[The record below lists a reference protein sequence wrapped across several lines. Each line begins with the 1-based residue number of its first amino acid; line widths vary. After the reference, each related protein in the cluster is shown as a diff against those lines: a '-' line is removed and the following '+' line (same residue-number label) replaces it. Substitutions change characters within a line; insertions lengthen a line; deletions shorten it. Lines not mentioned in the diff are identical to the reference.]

1 MPTVTAAPGP
11 SALSVAV
18 PGFVAWALSRVS
30 VAWVAE
36 KEVCS
41 MPGPLPALVRPSLL
55 VGAVVDL
62 NRPDTYF
69 HWGFLLISMANL
81 LVIAGMVA
89 LFLLALLLPFI
100 HSKAKHAA
108 EAGADVSTTAPA
120 GGGASAPPAEDP
132 ASRGLWTAALRRRW
146 LKLLPPEKI
155 LPDSQPAYVSS
166 WVYVFGVLTISGLAM
181 AILSGL
187 VLALKGPTWWHTSIV
202 GHFVNSLHLWSVE
215 LFMAFMALHLWG
227 KFWMAAWRGK
237 RALTWIT
244 GMLCF
249 LIAIVEA
256 FTGYLSQSNFDSQW
270 IAFEAKDAFN
280 GSGAGAFFD
289 AMNFGQALM
298 LHIVFVPLVLVL
310 LVGVHILLVRLRGVV
325 HPIDADPDDVGPV
338 EAEPTGEPASH
349 AADGRGAGEDGVA
362 EGAPVPVG
370 VGAEGR
376 LGGAEVR

>member
-1 MPTVTAAPGP
+1 VR
-11 SALSVAV
+11 
-18 PGFVAWALSRVS
+18 F
-30 VAWVAE
+30 AWVLE
-36 KEVCS
+36 KEVSS
-41 MPGPLPALVRPSLL
+41 MPGPLPALARSSPLL
-55 VGAVVDL
+55 GAVVDL
-62 NRPDTYF
+62 NRSDTYF

-108 EAGADVSTTAPA
+108 EADAAWAPPPAAVA
-120 GGGASAPPAEDP
+120 GGSAPTGASWDSTSE
-132 ASRGLWTAALRRRW
+132 GLWTAALRRRW

-280 GSGAGAFFD
+280 ASGAGAFFN

-310 LVGVHILLVRLRGVV
+310 LVGIHILLVRLRGVV
-325 HPIDADPDDVGPV
+325 HPIDADPDDVGPLEV
-338 EAEPTGEPASH
+338 EPTGEPVSQD
-349 AADGRGAGEDGVA
+349 ADGRSSA
-362 EGAPVPVG
+362 EGAVPEGVSVPVG

>member
-1 MPTVTAAPGP
+1 M
-11 SALSVAV
+11 
-18 PGFVAWALSRVS
+18 
-30 VAWVAE
+30 E
-36 KEVCS
+36 EVHS
-41 MPGPLPALVRPSLL
+41 MPQPTLGSPPALL
-55 VGAVVDL
+55 GAVVDL

-89 LFLLALLLPFI
+89 LFILALFLPFI

-108 EAGADVSTTAPA
+108 EAEASAAPDVAAVHPDH
-120 GGGASAPPAEDP
+120 GASRSVDSDEP
-132 ASRGLWTAALRRRW
+132 SSGLWTQAVRRRW

-166 WVYVFGVLTISGLAM
+166 WVYVFGVLTISGLAV

-187 VLALKGPTWWHTSIV
+187 VLALRGPTWWHTSIV

-249 LIAIVEA
+249 LIAVVEA

-280 GSGAGAFFD
+280 ASGAGAFFN

-310 LVGVHILLVRLRGVV
+310 LVGIHILLVRMRGVS
-325 HPIDADPDDVGPV
+325 HPIDADPADVGPI
-338 EAEPTGEPASH
+338 EADWPSTEPSGPVGVPSSEGHLAGDEAGVPA
-349 AADGRGAGEDGVA
+349 
-362 EGAPVPVG
+362 G

-376 LGGAEVR
+376 LGEAEVR